1 MQPGIGVSGIAGII
15 VPGQARMLA
24 GQGASDPDPGRI
36 GMLRASSG
44 SFGMIWLVI
53 LYLMVTKPS

>member
-1 MQPGIGVSGIAGII
+1 MSGIAGII

-24 GQGASDPDPGRI
+24 GQGASDPDPGPI